1 MQQKTSIT
9 ATFISILLVA
19 NCAWLLVLALTF
31 LYALAEVLFSLPGEF
46 VGSVPGLLMGIG
58 SMLLIVYV
66 LWLAVLALLGLSAL
80 VENKVNTLRWRY
92 LWPAAGVWELAFL
105 LLMLAFLGACMPG
118 DSRWWEWTLTALSGL
133 VGLASAFMA
142 VRCYRRFCVR

>member
-9 ATFISILLVA
+9 ATFISILLVV

-31 LYALAEVLFSLPGEF
+31 LYAMAEALFSLPGEF

-58 SMLLIVYV
+58 SMLMIVYV
-66 LWLAVLALLGLSAL
+66 LWLAVLALLGLAAL

-92 LWPAAGVWELAFL
+92 LWPAAGGWELAFL
-105 LLMLAFLGACMPG
+105 LLMLAFMGACLPG
-118 DSRWWEWTLTALSGL
+118 VSP
-133 VGLASAFMA
+133 
-142 VRCYRRFCVR
+142 RRI